1 MGLKSPCSSGVL
13 STVPA
18 PHGWEG
24 HRGSCVPAV
33 SSWCRRFL
41 GAFCAG
47 CAQCSSGGASC
58 MPRAGPDQEEGMCE
72 CALCAFA
79 SCLNL
84 MLAFG
89 FQDEAQD
96 FFACPKDA

>member
-1 MGLKSPCSSGVL
+1 
-13 STVPA
+13 
-18 PHGWEG
+18 
-24 HRGSCVPAV
+24 
-33 SSWCRRFL
+33 
-41 GAFCAG
+41 
-47 CAQCSSGGASC
+47 

>member
-41 GAFCAG
+41 GAFCAAVLSAALGVLSACHGQGQTRKRG
-47 CAQCSSGGASC
+47 CVSV
-58 MPRAGPDQEEGMCE
+58 PYV
-72 CALCAFA
+72 L
-79 SCLNL
+79 LH
-84 MLAFG
+84 LA
-89 FQDEAQD
+89 
-96 FFACPKDA
+96 